1 MKIQILGIGC
11 PSCRRLETDVRE
23 LVRAWKVDAQVE
35 RVDDLE
41 QILRFGLHALPG
53 LVLDGQV
60 VMCGYAGK
68 PKLERLLREA
78 LETDPT

>member
-1 MKIQILGIGC
+1 
-11 PSCRRLETDVRE
+11 
-23 LVRAWKVDAQVE
+23 VDAQVE